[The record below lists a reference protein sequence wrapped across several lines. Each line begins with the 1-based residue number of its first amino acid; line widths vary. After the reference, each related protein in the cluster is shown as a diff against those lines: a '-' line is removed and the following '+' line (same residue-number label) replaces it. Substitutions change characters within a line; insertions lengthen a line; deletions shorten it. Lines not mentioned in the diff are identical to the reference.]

1 MALPNPLRESLSGGK
16 FCYVVELV
24 ASRLKREA
32 LLLEVASQLARVPG
46 VVAGSITSYAGGA
59 LGHDP
64 IRVGTAARARGL
76 TPNIHLTCASRDRF
90 GIRKSLEDLNALG
103 IENVFAITGDYPKS
117 ADAQSSPPVF
127 DLDSVQLVRM
137 IAEMRQSGMPFWVGV
152 AVSPFKYVEAD
163 CAYQY
168 LKLEKKIAAGADYA
182 VTQLGY
188 DVQKFRELKRYLDE
202 RGHRFP
208 VLGNVYVLGAKAA
221 ERMNKGEPPGCWVA
235 PELLKTIRAESSAAD
250 KGQALRLE
258 RAARMAAILRGLGYA
273 GAYIGGDHQADH
285 VRWIMKRADGLAPRW
300 EEFAEEFTYAPNGPG
315 RRAFYLYDAPPTVAP
330 KRSFVPRLLDAMGRV
345 FPVNRDTGLRRAL
358 ASIFRSVDKHP
369 VAARALERVEFAIK
383 SPLFGCQACGNCVLG
398 HMEYVC
404 PQTCPKNL
412 RNGPC
417 GGTSMGRCEVVDK
430 ACIWVSVYD
439 RAKAEG
445 RVGELNTHIP
455 PPNRALEGTSSWINY
470 FLNRDSRPAGVSET
484 KFISAGAIGTRNP
497 VPISEGEVV
506 ATSSAKAGPK
516 GNAGRPSK
524 E

>member
-1 MALPNPLRESLSGGK
+1 MALPNPLRESLSNGK

-32 LLLEVASQLARVPG
+32 LLLDVASQLARVPG

-76 TPNIHLTCASRDRF
+76 TPNIHVTCASRDRI
-90 GIRKSLEDLNALG
+90 GIQKSLEDLNALG

-117 ADAQSSPPVF
+117 SETSSSPPVF
-127 DLDSVQLVRM
+127 DLDSVQLVCL
-137 IAEMRQSGMPFWVGV
+137 IDDMRQSGMPFWIGV
-152 AVSPFKYVEAD
+152 AVSPFKYIEAD

-188 DVQKFRELKRYLDE
+188 DVKKFRELKRYLDE
-202 RGHRFP
+202 RGVRTP

-235 PELLKTIRAESSAAD
+235 PELLERVQTESVASD

-258 RAARMAAILRGLGYA
+258 RAARMAAILKGLGYA
-273 GAYIGGDHQADH
+273 GVYIGGDHQADH
-285 VRWIMKRADGLAPRW
+285 VRWIMKRAEALSPKW
-300 EEFAEEFTYAPNGPG
+300 EEFAEEFAYAPTG
-315 RRAFYLYDAPPTVAP
+315 AFYLYSTSPAPSQ
-330 KRSFVPRLLDAMGRV
+330 KRTFVPRFLDAMGRL
-345 FPVNRDTGLRRAL
+345 FPVNRDGRLRRAL
-358 ASIFRSVDKHP
+358 AAIFRSVDRHP
-369 VAARALERVEFAIK
+369 VAARTLERAEFAIK

-398 HMEYVC
+398 QMEYVC

-417 GGTSMGRCEVVDK
+417 GGTSSGRCEVVDK
-430 ACIWVSVYD
+430 PCIWVSVYD
-439 RAKAEG
+439 RAKSEG
-445 RVGELNTHIP
+445 RVDDLRTYIP
-455 PPNRALEGTSSWINY
+455 PPNRALKGTSSWINY
-470 FLNRDSRPAGVSET
+470 FLNRDSRPGNIGQAIPTAAIRNTGVHNNSSPET
-484 KFISAGAIGTRNP
+484 QECAAARSDSARQDTNVGG
-497 VPISEGEVV
+497 
-506 ATSSAKAGPK
+506 K
-516 GNAGRPSK
+516 
-524 E
+524 